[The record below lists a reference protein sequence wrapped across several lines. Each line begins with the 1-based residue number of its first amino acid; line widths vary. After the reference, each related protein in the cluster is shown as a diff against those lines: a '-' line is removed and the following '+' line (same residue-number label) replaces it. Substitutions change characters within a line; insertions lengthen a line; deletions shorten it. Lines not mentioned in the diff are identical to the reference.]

1 MTQSSSVSGAGN
13 MLANRYASALIDVAV
28 QAGVLEA
35 VQKDMMSLEASLTQS
50 NELQSLVTSPVYG
63 AAQQMAAVSDIARAA
78 RLQQV
83 TTNFLGVLVQNRR
96 LSALQSVIRAFYAE
110 MAKRSGE
117 TEAYV
122 RTAHPLSTEQEQRLA
137 QTLANKTGK
146 TVRLFVTVEPELLG
160 GMVVTCGSQMID
172 DSLKTK
178 LSRLKNAMISNSNQ
192 NASLKEVG

>member
-13 MLANRYASALIDVAV
+13 MLANRYASSLIDVAV

-35 VQKDMMSLEASLTQS
+35 VQKDMMSLEASLAQS
-50 NELQSLVTSPVYG
+50 NELQSLVMSPVYG
-63 AAQQMAAVSDIARAA
+63 AAQQMGAVNDIARAA
-78 RLQQV
+78 RFQQV
-83 TTNFLGVLVQNRR
+83 TSNFLGVLVRNRR
-96 LSALQSVIRAFYAE
+96 LSALQVIIRAFYAE

-117 TEAYV
+117 VEAYV
-122 RTAHPLSTEQEQRLA
+122 RTAHPLSAEQEQRLA

>member
-122 RTAHPLSTEQEQRLA
+122 RTAHPLSAEQEQRLA

>member
-13 MLANRYASALIDVAV
+13 MLANRYASSLIDVAV

-35 VQKDMMSLEASLTQS
+35 VQKDMMSLEASLAQS
-50 NELQSLVTSPVYG
+50 NELQSLVMSPVYG
-63 AAQQMAAVSDIARAA
+63 SAQQMSAVNDIARAA
-78 RLQQV
+78 RFQQV
-83 TTNFLGVLVQNRR
+83 TSNFLGVLVRNRR
-96 LSALQSVIRAFYAE
+96 LAALQVIIRAFYAE

-117 TEAYV
+117 IEAYV
-122 RTAHPLSTEQEQRLA
+122 RTAHPLSAEQEQRLA

-146 TVRLFVTVEPELLG
+146 AVRLFVTVEPELLG

>member
-13 MLANRYASALIDVAV
+13 MLANRYASSLIDVAV

-35 VQKDMMSLEASLTQS
+35 VQKDMMSLEASLAQS
-50 NELQSLVTSPVYG
+50 NELQSLVMSPVYG
-63 AAQQMAAVSDIARAA
+63 SAQQMSAVNDIVRAA
-78 RLQQV
+78 RFQQV
-83 TTNFLGVLVQNRR
+83 TSNFLGVLVRNRR
-96 LSALQSVIRAFYAE
+96 LSALQVIIRAFYAE

-117 TEAYV
+117 VEAYV
-122 RTAHPLSTEQEQRLA
+122 RTAYPLSAEQEQRLA